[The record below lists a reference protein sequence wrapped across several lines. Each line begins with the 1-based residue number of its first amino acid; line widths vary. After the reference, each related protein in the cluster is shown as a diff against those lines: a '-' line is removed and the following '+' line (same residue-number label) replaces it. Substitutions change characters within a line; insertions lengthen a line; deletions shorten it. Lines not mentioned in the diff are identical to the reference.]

1 MKTTLALTALLAL
14 LLQFAAPPVTAAKN
28 PAPAKTAPTA
38 SQPAAPAKPAEL
50 AVLEQKLLRTW
61 GGPACGGDFTF
72 KADGTFDVRSFTPGQ
87 NILTGIWSL
96 RWDALPPTLLLTFKT
111 SNFKK
116 TYPNE
121 PEYKYVG
128 KTVEAKL
135 LELSDHALVFK
146 APNTDWDWRGEP
158 RDDVEED
165 KRPAQK

>member
-1 MKTTLALTALLAL
+1 MKTTLALCVLIAL
-14 LLQFAAPPVTAAKN
+14 LLQFAAPPITAGKN
-28 PAPAKTAPTA
+28 PTVGKTAPAT
-38 SQPAAPAKPAEL
+38 SQPAGPGKAAEV
-50 AVLEQKLLRTW
+50 AALEEKLLRTW
-61 GGPACGGDFTF
+61 RGPACGGDFTF

-87 NILTGIWSL
+87 NILTGSWAL

-128 KTVEAKL
+128 KTVEAKV
-135 LELSDHALVFK
+135 LELSDHALAFK

-158 RDDVEED
+158 GDEE
-165 KRPAQK
+165 